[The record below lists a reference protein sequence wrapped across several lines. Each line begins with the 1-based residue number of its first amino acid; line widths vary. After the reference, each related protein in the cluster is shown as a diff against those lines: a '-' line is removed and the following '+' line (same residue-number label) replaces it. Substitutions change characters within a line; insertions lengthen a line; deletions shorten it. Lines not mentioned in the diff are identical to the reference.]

1 MASRPKAP
9 GWRWLLAHELRL
21 GWRGGRGRVVVLA
34 VLVAILWAFMH
45 VAGWFLMRD
54 PAKML
59 QGMGIVTA
67 GIFTWFA
74 VLLLLATTFALAI
87 VVLFDRGDFD
97 LLLASPIPVRTV
109 FLVRGLGV
117 ASQAVGMLAILWLP
131 FANAAILHGHL
142 RLAAGYPVL
151 AAFSLGATGV
161 AFAATLA
168 LVRAYGVRRAKT
180 IAQVLGAIAG
190 AAIFLATQLFNLL
203 PQQLQREA
211 FAWMRT
217 DDAQQW
223 IGPASPLWWPV
234 RALRR
239 IAALPRRDGRGR
251 GRVPARDGAHRA
263 ALPRGH
269 ARGRRR
275 ARRWR
280 APRRA
285 RSRLPQRPHAGGDRR
300 RSCGSSGAIPSSS
313 RRRCCRSCIS
323 CRSSSSACAA
333 ARSRRS
339 WRPTIVLI
347 ASTLAGNL
355 AWMTVSGE
363 EAPELVDS
371 APVPRER
378 VLWLKV
384 AAALIV
390 PLAVCAPFL
399 VFYAMQSLAALAAF
413 VACLVGALG
422 SCAFVQ
428 VWNARPGSGRDLKA
442 PRGEQARSHDVFS
455 APAWLGRASRWLGG
469 SSFSSSPWFPGAPAP
484 PVSWGCRRGPR
495 EKARR

>member
-1 MASRPKAP
+1 MLAPKAP

-234 RALRR
+234 RALFGESLPFLAVTAAGVGVFLLVMARTER
-239 IAALPRRDGRGR
+239 LFLEGTRESQAGTPVARAAAGALAFRSGLARVVIAKELRLLRRDPKLISQTLLQILYLLPLVFIGVRRGSLETLM
-251 GRVPARDGAHRA
+251 A
-263 ALPRGH
+263 
-269 ARGRRR
+269 
-275 ARRWR
+275 
-280 APRRA
+280 
-285 RSRLPQRPHAGGDRR
+285 
-300 RSCGSSGAIPSSS
+300 
-313 RRRCCRSCIS
+313 
-323 CRSSSSACAA
+323 
-333 ARSRRS
+333 
-339 WRPTIVLI
+339 PTIVLI

-442 PRGEQARSHDVFS
+442 RREASKLVNLMEFFS
-455 APAWLGRASRWLGG
+455 AAAWAGACFALLKG
-469 SSFSSSPWFPGAPAP
+469 SSTFIAGVLLGLAAPG
-484 PVSWGCRRGPR
+484 VSWLMRR
-495 EKARR
+495 ARDE